1 MNNSFKSNSRF
12 AVLAENN
19 EPSDINKKK
28 EKRVTKP
35 LLDDDETSV
44 KQKVNRFKDDYHDT
58 MSNNFRERDRTRYY
72 DTPEYKERKE
82 REYQEKLKI
91 EAKQKE
97 EANKKALSTDNF
109 PTLHNNTSNINTK
122 IDKPQL
128 QQTFITKLN
137 TENLKKPKPKEY
149 IVPDGTVEITID
161 PVTRKTRF
169 NYGKSTIPVVGQ
181 QELAYNVLDSLV
193 ELHENR
199 IEEYIEMWG
208 EEQYNNVFTFP
219 NYDYEYFDKLDEL
232 YQQNTYEENSEND
245 NDEHDD
251 QFNNYWRY

>member
-1 MNNSFKSNSRF
+1 MNTFKTNSRF
-12 AVLAENN
+12 SVLAE
-19 EPSDINKKK
+19 EHTSIDINKKK

-44 KQKVNRFKDDYHDT
+44 KQKVNRFKDDT
-58 MSNNFRERDRTRYY
+58 MTSNFRERDRDRYC

-82 REYQEKLKI
+82 KEYQEKLI
-91 EAKQKE
+91 REAKQKE
-97 EANKKALSTDNF
+97 EATQKALATDNF
-109 PTLHNNTSNINTK
+109 PTLYNNTSNINTK

-128 QQTFITKLN
+128 QQTFITKLK
-137 TENLKKPKPKEY
+137 TENLKQPSVKEH
-149 IVPDGTVEITID
+149 IVSDGTVEISID

-193 ELHENR
+193 ELHEKR
-199 IEEYIEMWG
+199 IAEYIEMWG
-208 EEQYNNVFTFP
+208 EDQYDTVFTFP

-232 YQQNTYEENSEND
+232 YQQNTYEENSDND
-245 NDEHDD
+245 NDEYDD